1 MSDNVKSNNA
11 QFPQTRLLSNRA
23 TWAIGQPIDELM
35 AMALAKPNIIS
46 LAAGFVDNETLPVEM
61 TRNAVTDMLAESPA
75 PLQYG
80 TNHGDPELREM
91 LLSNSVAQ
99 DNAAAQTQQA
109 CQTQLEQVLITPGSN
124 QLLYMVADTLLDPG
138 DIVIC
143 AAPSYFVFMGAVKN
157 VGGRTLGIAI
167 DQQGM
172 LPDALE
178 EALQL
183 REKNGDGEVVV
194 ISLGPDR
201 VQKVIREGLAKGAD
215 RGIHIQVDSAA
226 AVDPLVTASSIA
238 NAIKEEKFDLI
249 FSGLQSDDIGMGQT
263 GIILGEILGMSTA
276 SLVMA
281 TELSENRIKVKR
293 ELEAGFFQWVTMT
306 LPSSVTIQSGL
317 NTPRYP
323 SLKGIMGAKK
333 KEINVLTPG
342 GSEPKQSMN
351 KVYVPQSEKQT
362 VMIDGS
368 VDEIVDKLIETF
380 RNDIKVI

>member
-1 MSDNVKSNNA
+1 MKIAVLIKHVPGSYSSLPIQSDESWINEESITYVMNESDN
-11 QFPQTRLLSNRA
+11 
-23 TWAIGQPIDELM
+23 
-35 AMALAKPNIIS
+35 
-46 LAAGFVDNETLPVEM
+46 
-61 TRNAVTDMLAESPA
+61 
-75 PLQYG
+75 Y
-80 TNHGDPELREM
+80 
-91 LLSNSVAQ
+91 
-99 DNAAAQTQQA
+99 
-109 CQTQLEQVLITPGSN
+109 
-124 QLLYMVADTLLDPG
+124 
-138 DIVIC
+138 
-143 AAPSYFVFMGAVKN
+143 
-157 VGGRTLGIAI
+157 
-167 DQQGM
+167 
-172 LPDALE
+172 ALE

-183 REKNGDGEVVV
+183 REKNDDGEVVV

-215 RGIHIQVDSAA
+215 RGIHIQVDSAG

-342 GSEPKQSMN
+342 ASEPKQSMN
-351 KVYVPQSEKQT
+351 KVYVLS
-362 VMIDGS
+362 
-368 VDEIVDKLIETF
+368 LIH
-380 RNDIKVI
+380 I